1 MTIRRPGT
9 VNIKIIGSSGG
20 YQNCVYDLDALPQ
33 VGEVLNLGNWEG
45 TVAQVVHPPEKH
57 RTDGMSAHI
66 ELVQVQQV
74 KDGAADVA
82 PGKQSEELRT

>member
-1 MTIRRPGT
+1 MK
-9 VNIKIIGSSGG
+9 IKIIGSSGG

-45 TVAQVVHPPEKH
+45 TVAQVVHIPEKH

-66 ELVQVQQV
+66 ELVQVHQV